1 MNIRRKL
8 RCWEV
13 TSLKSPRCLGPC
25 LGLDFQSPVSSSLAC
40 SITLSFSLNV
50 DLWLWSCWLI
60 GSNIHSPFHKSCRY
74 FICLYLFIYLFS
86 FSFSPVSST
95 HYNTLYFYCIFP
107 FFFLSLFFLCK
118 TVSYREC
125 LAFTAKYVLQEL
137 QLTCHCCV
145 LFLPYCRLLL
155 LQVMPLSHL
164 HPSHF
169 LLVQTCLVLYL
180 SALLPYPQVRNLL
193 DIWAW
198 LKFGHQFSGQACI
211 LVFVINSVQW
221 KWEGFWGQC
230 CRARQNKSLTSWEYI
245 I

>member
-1 MNIRRKL
+1 MPKSVAYTGCHLTPRS
-8 RCWEV
+8 
-13 TSLKSPRCLGPC
+13 TSLYVVERKITSIFAWDVIQGNFVFIFPPVPSLSHFLFLLSP
-25 LGLDFQSPVSSSLAC
+25 A
-40 SITLSFSLNV
+40 
-50 DLWLWSCWLI
+50 
-60 GSNIHSPFHKSCRY
+60 
-74 FICLYLFIYLFS
+74 
-86 FSFSPVSST
+86 
-95 HYNTLYFYCIFP
+95 HYNTLFLLHLYCIFP

-118 TVSYREC
+118 TVSHREC
-125 LAFTAKYVLQEL
+125 LAFTAKYVLQKL

-193 DIWAW
+193 EIWAW

-230 CRARQNKSLTSWEYI
+230 CRARQNKSLTSWEYVI
-245 I
+245 